1 MVRIGGGYEKFDDYI
16 AKKSKYFQ
24 RMLVI
29 YMIKSGDSLEYVV
42 DQLINER
49 KITNVHLDY
58 LNEGKFKKSSSSNY
72 LSPRVSGRNTFS
84 TYSTGRRSSFTRGSS
99 RIQQFLNANRDQS
112 SLTNVLSPFNKSN
125 K

>member
-1 MVRIGGGYEKFDDYI
+1 
-16 AKKSKYFQ
+16 
-24 RMLVI
+24 
-29 YMIKSGDSLEYVV
+29 MIKSGDSLEFVV

-58 LNEGKFKKSSSSNY
+58 LNDAKFKKSSSTNY

-99 RIQQFLNANRDQS
+99 RIQQFLNANKDQTPLS
-112 SLTNVLSPFNKSN
+112 NILSPFGKSN